1 MRKEVEV
8 MARPKKPLAQQKG
21 NLTTEK
27 QEELKETEEK
37 LKQLTPIQ
45 KNPPSWLTTPAKKE
59 YKRIIKLL
67 EELDI
72 ADLDLAMISTYCQ
85 AYADFQQ
92 ATKELAKG
100 EVVTFTER
108 GSKVNPWHRVKVD
121 SYGIINSIAPKMG
134 LTLDSRM
141 KIMTPKPQEEQVDK
155 FGALFDD

>member
-1 MRKEVEV
+1 MVGRPRKT
-8 MARPKKPLAQQKG
+8 LDNQKG

-27 QEELKETEEK
+27 QEELKETEAK
-37 LKQLTPIQ
+37 LEQLTPIQ
-45 KNPPSWLTTPAKKE
+45 KTPPSWLTAPAKKE
-59 YKRIIKLL
+59 YKRIIVLL
-67 EELDI
+67 QELNV
-72 ADLDLAMISTYCQ
+72 ADLDLAMITTYCQ

-92 ATKELAKG
+92 ATKELAKD

-141 KIMTPKPQEEQVDK
+141 KIMTPKPKEEVEDK
-155 FGALFDD
+155 FGALLDD

>member
-21 NLTTEK
+21 NLTTDK

-37 LKQLTPIQ
+37 LKQLTPIR
-45 KNPPSWLTTPAKKE
+45 KTPPSWLTTPAKKE

-72 ADLDLAMISTYCQ
+72 ADLDLAMITTYCQ

-141 KIMTPKPQEEQVDK
+141 KIMTPKPQDEQIDK

>member
-1 MRKEVEV
+1 

-21 NLTTEK
+21 NLTTDK

-45 KNPPSWLTTPAKKE
+45 KTPPSWLTIPAKKE

-72 ADLDLAMISTYCQ
+72 ADLDLAMITTYCQ

-141 KIMTPKPQEEQVDK
+141 KIMTPKPQDEQIDK